1 MKRTLI
7 ALILF
12 FLFVSVTD
20 AQRRHHRSRRH
31 SSRWKRYRYEL
42 IGSGMFTN
50 FMGELGGAN
59 QRGSN
64 FLKDFEAS
72 MTRFGVSTGMRYK
85 LTEILAT
92 KVSLSYGIL
101 RGDDKTTKEPARMNR
116 NLNFMSHVVEFAT
129 QLEIYTARE
138 KIGHR
143 YNLRRVRGLRGLS
156 VTTYFF
162 VGVGV
167 FWFSPWG
174 KNPQTGEWVA
184 LHDLGTEGQ
193 GLVPTREPYSQ
204 FQIAIPYGIGFK
216 YGLNRKWSVGL
227 ELGPRYTFTDYIDDV
242 STTYFD
248 NDRLRKEKG
257 DLTAIMADPSIEKNG
272 QSAYNQQRGDSHDND
287 MYMFLSISFSYKLR
301 TTRGGL
307 PKF

>member
-1 MKRTLI
+1 MKRNLV
-7 ALILF
+7 ILLLLL
-12 FLFVSVTD
+12 FLVSTVD
-20 AQRRHHRSRRH
+20 AQRRRRRH
-31 SSRWKRYRYEL
+31 SARWKRYRYEL
-42 IGSGMFTN
+42 LGGGMFTN

-59 QRGSN
+59 DRGSN
-64 FLKDFEAS
+64 FLNDFEAS
-72 MTRFGVSTGMRYK
+72 MTRFGLFGGMRYK
-85 LTEILAT
+85 LAEIVAVKST
-92 KVSLSYGIL
+92 LSYAIL

-138 KIGHR
+138 KVGHR
-143 YNLRRVRGLRGLS
+143 YNLRRVRGLRGFS

-162 VGVGV
+162 AGVGV

-193 GLVPTREPYSQ
+193 GLVPTRDPYSQ

-216 YGLNRKWSVGL
+216 YGLNRKWSIGL
-227 ELGPRYTFTDYIDDV
+227 EFGPRYTFTDYIDDV
-242 STTYFD
+242 SSTYFD
-248 NDRLRKEKG
+248 NDRLKQEKG
-257 DLTAIMADPSIEKNG
+257 ELAAIMADPSLVKNG
-272 QSAYNQQRGDSHDND
+272 QTAYNQQRGDAHDND
-287 MYMFLSISFSYKLR
+287 MYMFLSISLSYKLR
-301 TTRGGL
+301 TTRRGL